1 MTSKSKNEAFRKGV
15 GIQTRHVFSENGEV
29 FIRTAQLVHQEEWS
43 PINFHWKP
51 VLQLERDLM

>member
-1 MTSKSKNEAFRKGV
+1 MTNKSKNEIFSGRSS
-15 GIQTRHVFSENGEV
+15 IQTRHVFSQNGEV
-29 FIRTAQLVHQEEWS
+29 FIRTAQLVHHEEWS

>member
-1 MTSKSKNEAFRKGV
+1 MTNKSKNKVFSKGAD
-15 GIQTRHVFSENGEV
+15 IQTRHVFSQNGEV
-29 FIRTAQLVHQEEWS
+29 YIRTAQMVHQEEWS